1 MDEVCSYDKYAKL
14 KEVFDLFYSEEFKDK
29 KDIEGNI
36 SYLKNAID
44 YDEMVDEDEADVLAS
59 EENFI
64 NFLETY
70 IYDIGS
76 DFYSEYKNKN

>member
-1 MDEVCSYDKYAKL
+1 MDEVYSYDKYAKL
-14 KEVFDLFYSEEFKDK
+14 KEVFDLFYNEEFKDK
-29 KDIEGNI
+29 EDVEDNI

-64 NFLETY
+64 KFLETY

-76 DFYSEYKNKN
+76 DFYSVYKNKN